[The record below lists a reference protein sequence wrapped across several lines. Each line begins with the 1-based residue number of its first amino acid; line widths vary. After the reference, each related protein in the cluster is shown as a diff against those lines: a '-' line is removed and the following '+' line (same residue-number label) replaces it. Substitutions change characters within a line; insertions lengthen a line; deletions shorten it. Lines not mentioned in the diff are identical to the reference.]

1 VLVVRDQYARLAQ
14 GYDAVIEPLI
24 RDLRAAGRRL
34 SQPRPG
40 MAVLDVGCGT
50 GSHLAD
56 YQDAGCWLFGIDL
69 SSAMLQVARTKL
81 AGQAALQRGD
91 AARMPYADGVF
102 DLAQV
107 VFVFHEMPP
116 PARALLLGEIARV
129 LREDGRL
136 LVIDYHVG
144 PVQFPAGWQHR
155 VVITLME
162 HLAGRE
168 HSRNYRDFV
177 ANGGLSPLASANG
190 LWIEE
195 QWIVGGGTLGL
206 YLLARS
212 PVPAPA
218 A

>member
-1 VLVVRDQYARLAQ
+1 MVVEDRYARMAR

-24 RDLRAAGRRL
+24 RDLRAAGRHL
-34 SQPRPG
+34 FPPRTG

-56 YQDAGCWLFGIDL
+56 YQDAGCRLFGIDL

-81 AGQAALQRGD
+81 VGQAALQRGD
-91 AARMPYADGVF
+91 AARMPFAHGVF
-102 DLAQV
+102 DLVQA

-116 PARALLLGEIARV
+116 PARAPLLGEMARV

-144 PVQFPAGWQHR
+144 PVGFPTGWQNR

-162 HLAGRE
+162 HLAGHE
-168 HSRNYRDFV
+168 HSRNYRHFV
-177 ANGGLSPLASANG
+177 ANGGLPPLASANG

-212 PVPAPA
+212 PVLAPR
-218 A
+218 